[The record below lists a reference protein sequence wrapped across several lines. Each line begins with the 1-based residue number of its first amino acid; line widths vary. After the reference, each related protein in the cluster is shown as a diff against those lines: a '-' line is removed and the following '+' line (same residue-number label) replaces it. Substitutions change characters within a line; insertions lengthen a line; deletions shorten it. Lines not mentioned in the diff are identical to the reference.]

1 MQRAGP
7 AGKLEGPS
15 TLTTGDSGLASIT
28 GLVYGVLLNERD
40 DLDRLAPRLA
50 EPPYKGLP
58 KAPVLYVKPYNTHI
72 GPGAT
77 VRVPAGV
84 ERIATGATL
93 GIVIGRPACRV
104 PEQRA
109 LAVVA
114 GYTIV
119 NDLSIPHESLFRPPI
134 REKCFDGA
142 CPIGPSI
149 VARDSFPEPDRAIIS
164 TYVNGA
170 LAQRRTLDKLVRPIA
185 RLIADVTEFMTLFPG
200 DVLLP
205 GIPLDAPTA
214 KPGDSIA
221 VEIDGIGRLESHLL
235 REAE

>member
-1 MQRAGP
+1 MP
-7 AGKLEGPS
+7 TS
-15 TLTTGDSGLASIT
+15 GDNGLARIT

-58 KAPVLYVKPYNTHI
+58 KAPVLYIKPYNTHI

-84 ERIATGATL
+84 ERVALGATL

-104 PEQRA
+104 PEQHA
-109 LAVVA
+109 LAAVA
-114 GYTIV
+114 GYTGV
-119 NDLSIPHESLFRPPI
+119 NDLSIPHESLHRPPV

-142 CPIGPSI
+142 CPIGPSV
-149 VARDSFPEPDRAIIS
+149 VARERFPRPDGAVIS
-164 TYVNGA
+164 AYVNGA
-170 LAQRRTLDKLVRPIA
+170 LVHRRTLDKLVRPIA
-185 RLIADVTEFMTLFPG
+185 RLLADVTEFMTLFPG
-200 DVLLP
+200 DVLLA
-205 GIPLDAPTA
+205 GIPLDPPTA

-221 VEIDGIGRLESHLL
+221 VEIDGIGRLENHLMAE
-235 REAE
+235 EA